1 MPMFYSVYVLL
12 SLKDKMFYTGYSKQ
26 LLIRMEQHDSGLCLS
41 TRNRLPVK
49 LIYYDNCLNRTDAIA
64 RERYLKSGMGK
75 RYIRN
80 RLKTSLIELL

>member
-1 MPMFYSVYVLL
+1 MSMFYSVYVLL
-12 SLKDKMFYTGYSKQ
+12 SLKDKMFYTGYSKH
-26 LLIRMEQHDSGLCLS
+26 LAIRIEQHDSGLCIS

-49 LIYYDNCLNRTDAIA
+49 LIYYENCLNRTDAIA

-80 RLKTSLIELL
+80 RLETSLMDWL